1 MGHNMITFT
10 GMIKRLDWISTFFRS
25 CAQHPHKVSLPAA
38 LSVLKGTVGLAAA
51 KRHYKLCPHVT
62 TLEDQPSKG
71 TWFLHLQSFLS
82 FLNLPPKPIYL
93 KGNVLVLLKSSWDF
107 LAVQWLGLYAS
118 TAEGNSLIPCQRT
131 KILQAIQSGKKKKK
145 SFSFPNYPLSI
156 ELLWK
161 RRASQLWPLTVYYL
175 ILCHLPLLHS

>member
-1 MGHNMITFT
+1 
-10 GMIKRLDWISTFFRS
+10 MIKRLDWISTFFRS

-82 FLNLPPKPIYL
+82 FLNLPPNPIYL

-131 KILQAIQSGKKKKK
+131 KILQAIQSGKKKKHLSLFQTIHCQS
-145 SFSFPNYPLSI
+145 SFCGK
-156 ELLWK
+156 EG
-161 RRASQLWPLTVYYL
+161 
-175 ILCHLPLLHS
+175 LPSPGR